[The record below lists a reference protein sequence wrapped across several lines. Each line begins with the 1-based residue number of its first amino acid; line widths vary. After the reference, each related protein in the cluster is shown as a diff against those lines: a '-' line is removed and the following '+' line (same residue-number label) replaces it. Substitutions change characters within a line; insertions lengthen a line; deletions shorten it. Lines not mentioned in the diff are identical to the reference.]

1 MSIDLTCITSA
12 ITDFLTGTL
21 EIITRTRVSDG
32 SGGWTNTETSI
43 GTYRCR
49 YSPASQAQIELVGGS
64 PIPKVMLQ
72 VVVELTTPISVSDIV
87 VIEGERYEVKV
98 VLGPR
103 SNAFEKRFLAV

>member
-1 MSIDLTCITSA
+1 
-12 ITDFLTGTL
+12 
-21 EIITRTRVSDG
+21 
-32 SGGWTNTETSI
+32 
-43 GTYRCR
+43 
-49 YSPASQAQIELVGGS
+49 
-64 PIPKVMLQ
+64 MLQ